1 MAGGDVHAVAD
12 EALANTSY
20 LLDVGGGQAAVVDP
34 RRDIDSYLRLA
45 DRLRI
50 RIAASLE
57 THLHADFVSGSRELA
72 GAMGA
77 EVIAPRGAS
86 LRFPFRPVQDGD
98 HFDLGEARIQVL
110 RTPGHTP
117 EHVAYRMTEP
127 LSAVFSGGSLIAGGA
142 ARTDLTG
149 PDRTRELAGAQFDS
163 IRRLAALPTGTP
175 LHPTHG
181 AGSFCSTGPGARTG
195 TTIGD
200 ELASN
205 PLLAIDDRDEFV
217 DQLLEGF
224 GSYPTYFLHLRE
236 VNRNPVLLADLSPAQ
251 ALPAARA
258 AELVDRGAWL
268 IDGRPVEA
276 WAAEHPRGA
285 VSINVR
291 PDFASWLGW
300 VVPFGEP
307 IVLVVE
313 DPQVEEAVRLAH
325 RIGYDRTLGWV
336 HGGIEGWRAADL
348 PTASVEAIPAEQA
361 RTRAESGA
369 WLLDVRQDSEW
380 ATSRIPG
387 AVHVE
392 LGDLIAG
399 RRPAGDV
406 FVTYCGHGERSATA
420 ASLLAR
426 DGLGVANLIG
436 GISAWKRA
444 GLPIER

>member
-142 ARTDLTG
+142 ARTDL
-149 PDRTRELAGAQFDS
+149 
-163 IRRLAALPTGTP
+163 
-175 LHPTHG
+175 
-181 AGSFCSTGPGARTG
+181 TGPGARTG

>member
-1 MAGGDVHAVAD
+1 MAAGDVHAIAD

-20 LLDVGGGQAAVVDP
+20 LLDVGGGHAAVIDP
-34 RRDIDSYLRLA
+34 RRDIDGYLRLA
-45 DRLRI
+45 GRLGLQ
-50 RIAASLE
+50 IAVSLE

-72 GAMGA
+72 GATGA
-77 EVIAPRGAS
+77 EVIAARDAN

-98 HFDLGEARIQVL
+98 RLVLGEARIQAL

-117 EHVAYRMTEP
+117 EHVAYRMTDP

-149 PDRTRELAGAQFDS
+149 AHRTRELAGAQFDS
-163 IRRLAALPTGTP
+163 LRSLAALPTGTG

-181 AGSFCSTGPGARTG
+181 AGSFCSTGGGTRTA

-217 DQLLEGF
+217 DRLLEGF

-236 VNRNPVLLADLSPAQ
+236 VNRNPVLLADLSPAR
-251 ALPAARA
+251 ALPAAQV

-276 WAAEHPRGA
+276 WGAEHPRGA
-285 VSINVR
+285 VSIEVR

-313 DPQVEEAVRLAH
+313 DPQLEEAVRLAH
-325 RIGYDRTLGWV
+325 RIGYDRVLGWV
-336 HGGIEGWRAADL
+336 DGGIQGWRAAGL
-348 PTASVEAIPAEQA
+348 PTASVEAMTAEQA
-361 RTRAESGA
+361 RTRAEAGA
-369 WLLDVRQDSEW
+369 RLLDVREDSEW
-380 ATSRIPG
+380 ARSRIPG

-392 LGDLIAG
+392 LGEVITG
-399 RRPAGDV
+399 RRPKGDA
-406 FVTYCGHGERSATA
+406 FIAYCGHGERSATA

-426 DGLGVANLIG
+426 DGVRVANLIG
-436 GISAWKRA
+436 GILAWNRA
-444 GLPIER
+444 GLPIEP